1 MVYVVLVSQYPF
13 LIPGFPALL
22 FRRRARRRQK
32 KRKAM
37 INTKERLLSFFSPR
51 TPHHHAWSFWTP
63 NMDRGIGGERE
74 YDRKRKKTLTNLARF
89 GIQYTNMKL
98 TV

>member
-1 MVYVVLVSQYPF
+1 MVHVVLVS
-13 LIPGFPALL
+13 LITLSSFPGFPSLL
-22 FRRRARRRQK
+22 FRRRIRIRQK

-37 INTKERLLSFFSPR
+37 INTKERLLSFFSAY
-51 TPHHHAWSFWTP
+51 TTHHAWSQKGP
-63 NMDRGIGGERE
+63 NMDRGIGRERE

-89 GIQYTNMKL
+89 GIQYSNKKL